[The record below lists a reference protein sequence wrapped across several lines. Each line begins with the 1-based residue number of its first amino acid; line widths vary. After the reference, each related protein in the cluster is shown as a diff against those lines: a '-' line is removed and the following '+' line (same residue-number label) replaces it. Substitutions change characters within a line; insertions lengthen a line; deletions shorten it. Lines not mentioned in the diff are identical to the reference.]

1 MPDGTIMNI
10 LHVTSA
16 YWPFIGGAET
26 YVQAVSERLVS
37 RGHAVSVVTTDAA
50 CVDRY
55 WDSREPPAMPA
66 DEVINGVRIRRCR
79 IAHLPL
85 SPWSFY
91 ALRRLAVLLA
101 RPPLDE
107 RLGLWNYLA
116 RYMPWVPE
124 METALARG
132 PGQADI
138 VHGINISLEWPLI
151 AGLHFARRRGLPFVA
166 TPFLHPGVEHVQR
179 NYTMPHQVDAL
190 RKSDAVVVQT
200 GIEAQAVADLGVAP
214 RRIVRLGMGVDPM
227 RLQGGRAERFR
238 AKHNTGDTPIIT
250 LMGAITRDK
259 GAIALT
265 EAMRQLWRSGTEAFL
280 ALAGPTPRPG
290 GYKQYLRNVP
300 AGEKKHILRL
310 GVVTGQDK
318 LDLLAAT
325 DVFALPSRVDSFG
338 IVYLEAWMYE
348 KPVIGAAAGGVPDVI
363 SEGED
368 GLLVPFG
375 DVDCLAERIEFLL
388 RHPAEAREMGV
399 KGRRKVLA
407 NHTWQKITDRLLSI
421 YEAVVAGR
429 PLPGGWGA

>member
-1 MPDGTIMNI
+1 MNI

-26 YVQAVSERLVS
+26 YVQAVSERFVS

-55 WDSREPPAMPA
+55 WDSRQPPAQPPEEA
-66 DEVINGVRIRRCR
+66 INGVQIQRCR

-101 RPPLDE
+101 RAPLGTSA
-107 RLGLWNYLA
+107 RLLSYLA

-124 METALARG
+124 MNAALARHSR
-132 PGQADI
+132 QADI

-151 AGLHFARRRGLPFVA
+151 AGLRFARRCGLPFVA
-166 TPFLHPGVEHVQR
+166 TPFLHAGVEHVQR

-200 GIEAQAVADLGVAP
+200 GIVAQVVAELGVAP
-214 RRIVRLGMGVDPM
+214 RRIVRLGMGVDPTH
-227 RLQGGRAERFR
+227 LQGGRAERFR
-238 AKHNTGDTPIIT
+238 ANHNTDNHPIVT

-280 ALAGPTPRPG
+280 VLAGPTPRPG
-290 GYKQYLRNVP
+290 GYEQYLRRLPP
-300 AGEKKHILRL
+300 ADKKRILRL

-318 LDLLAAT
+318 RDLLAAT

-338 IVYLEAWMYE
+338 IVYLEAWVYGN
-348 KPVIGAAAGGVPDVI
+348 KGVRIGNVFDH
-363 SEGED
+363 
-368 GLLVPFG
+368 FG
-375 DVDCLAERIEFLL
+375 
-388 RHPAEAREMGV
+388 
-399 KGRRKVLA
+399 
-407 NHTWQKITDRLLSI
+407 
-421 YEAVVAGR
+421 
-429 PLPGGWGA
+429 